1 MRRDRFGRGGAF
13 RCRVCGKTTR
23 DTGHLEANFEM
34 CRYCIELAELDN
46 SLSDGYIT
54 QEEYD
59 LEAARIE
66 KERNK

>member
-13 RCRVCGKTTR
+13 RCRVCGKMTR

-54 QEEYD
+54 Q
-59 LEAARIE
+59 
-66 KERNK
+66 